1 MMWEGSGRM
10 DWAILGWPCLL
21 VRPLPLPIDNL
32 KKACRSD
39 PLLAS
44 GGISDFASPLPRI
57 PVAKG
62 NENCVCD
69 FTCIKSTGMIAAS
82 ILTLCSAAPH
92 PLLDSSFSSTTC
104 SGVNSS
110 FAEVSMQF
118 KLKHLLLVR
127 PGEAL
132 KTGFCCFSVK
142 KGNE

>member
-1 MMWEGSGRM
+1 M
-10 DWAILGWPCLL
+10 DWAILGRPCLL
-21 VRPLPLPIDNL
+21 VRPLTNRRFKDGMTIPYWPVE
-32 KKACRSD
+32 
-39 PLLAS
+39 
-44 GGISDFASPLPRI
+44 GISDFASPVPRI

-69 FTCIKSTGMIAAS
+69 FTCIKSSGMIAAS

-92 PLLDSSFSSTTC
+92 PSLDSSLSSTTC

-118 KLKHLLLVR
+118 QLKHLLLVR

-132 KTGFCCFSVK
+132 KTGRCCLLSVK